1 VEKHQV
7 IIIGSGP
14 AGYTAAIYA
23 ARADL
28 KPLVFA
34 GENFGGQLMN
44 TTLVENWPGVRD
56 GILGPELMA
65 QMRAQAEKFGA
76 KIIDKNVSAVEV
88 GQKPFRVWTRLP
100 ESQWG
105 GEWATKGDRE
115 TVKRLVEEVKTREP
129 EYEAESLIIATG
141 AFAKML
147 DVPGEG
153 KLFGRGVATCAV
165 CDAPF
170 YRGKKVF
177 VVGGGDAAVEDTL
190 ALTKF
195 AEEVTMVVRR
205 DELRASKIMAER
217 VKNHDKV
224 KIMWNSRVVEVLGSM
239 KVEGVKLESEKGV
252 EELEADGV
260 FLAIGHKPMTQI
272 FGEDL
277 EIDQQGY
284 LVTRLGLSQMG
295 VSLAEAYINQG
306 LVAFPTMTSV
316 EGVFGAGDV
325 VDFRYRQAVTAAAMG
340 CQAALDAE
348 RWLAAKK

>member
-1 VEKHQV
+1 MEKHKV

-56 GILGPELMA
+56 GIMGPELMA

-76 KIIDKNVSAVEV
+76 EIIDKNVSAVELR
-88 GQKPFRVWTRLP
+88 QRPFKVWAKLP
-100 ESQWG
+100 STGE
-105 GEWATKGDRE
+105 GEWATKSDRE
-115 TVKRLVEEVKTREP
+115 TVKRLVEEVKTSEP

-217 VKNHDKV
+217 VKSHAKV
-224 KIMWNSRVVEVLGSM
+224 KIKWNSRVVEVLGET
-239 KVEGVKLESEKGV
+239 KVEGVRLESETGV

-272 FGEDL
+272 FGDDL

-295 VSLAEAYINQG
+295 VSLAETHINQG